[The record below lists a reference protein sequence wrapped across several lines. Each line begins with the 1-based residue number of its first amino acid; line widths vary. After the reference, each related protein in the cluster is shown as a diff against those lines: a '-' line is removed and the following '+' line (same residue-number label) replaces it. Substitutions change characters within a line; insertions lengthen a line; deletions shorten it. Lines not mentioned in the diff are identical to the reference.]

1 MIEERE
7 RNRIHF
13 LTNVDDH
20 GAAYE
25 CKRCGETTMTKW
37 QMYQH
42 RDGLLSEC
50 LRTRI
55 KQWVNSLA

>member
-13 LTNVDDH
+13 LTDVKEGDGDLK
-20 GAAYE
+20 
-25 CKRCGETTMTKW
+25 CQRCGETREDKW
-37 QMYQH
+37 GMYAH

-50 LRTRI
+50 LRNRI
-55 KQWVNSLA
+55 KQWVSRLA

>member
-7 RNRIHF
+7 RIRIHF
-13 LTNVDDH
+13 LNEVLDDEDTL
-20 GAAYE
+20 E
-25 CKRCGETTMTKW
+25 CQRCGETTEDKW
-37 QMYQH
+37 GMYQH